1 MNKQGL
7 KEQIENL
14 AKEMNVDFITA
25 CKSMQTASASL
36 GKEDLI
42 VVINELKLEFLG
54 L

>member
-1 MNKQGL
+1 MNKQQL
-7 KEQIENL
+7 KNQIEKL
-14 AKEMNVDFITA
+14 AKEMDIDFITA
-25 CKSMQTASASL
+25 CKSMQTASATL